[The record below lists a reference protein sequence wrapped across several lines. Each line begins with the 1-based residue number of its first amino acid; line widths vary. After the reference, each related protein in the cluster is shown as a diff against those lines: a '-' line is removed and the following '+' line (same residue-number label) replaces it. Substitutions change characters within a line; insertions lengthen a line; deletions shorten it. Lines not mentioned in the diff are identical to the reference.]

1 MFPNEF
7 SGHESTPT
15 RQHEADCS
23 ELSVVV
29 GIPQSDFG
37 CASRGSSAHSRG
49 SMDSYVDN
57 EFLLAEILDAEISIL
72 VKTVF
77 GLKTD
82 VTARELAG
90 VI

>member
-1 MFPNEF
+1 MIANHAPAGQPKRRTAFQGP
-7 SGHESTPT
+7 
-15 RQHEADCS
+15 
-23 ELSVVV
+23 V
-29 GIPQSDFG
+29 GRLTVFRNPISI
-37 CASRGSSAHSRG
+37 AHLAAFLLAR
-49 SMDSYVDN
+49 VDL
-57 EFLLAEILDAEISIL
+57 LLAEILDAEISIF